1 MASRCR
7 KVAFIGSHGVG
18 KTTLCYELAARLKRQ
33 DLRVDLVKE
42 VARRCPLPI
51 NRESTLEAQEWILHT
66 QMAMEIE
73 TCQDQD
79 LVVCDRS
86 VLDNYA
92 YLIAAVGR
100 MDVYDGLVR
109 AWLPT
114 YDLTVWVPILERPRF
129 DGIRDTD
136 RRFQEQIENL
146 IAELARDFNVNP
158 LRLHDIDREDW
169 IDRVLERL
177 PLGGSAQLPLF
188 GDEAIS

>member
-1 MASRCR
+1 MDSRCR

-51 NRESTLEAQEWILHT
+51 NRDSTLDAQQWILHT

-73 TCQDQD
+73 TCQDHD

-92 YLIAAVGR
+92 YLVAGNGR
-100 MDVYDGLVR
+100 VPVYDALVQ
-109 AWLPT
+109 AWLST

-136 RRFQEQIENL
+136 RRFQERIEE
-146 IAELARDFNVNP
+146 IIGELVAAFAVTA
-158 LRLHDIDREDW
+158 LRLHDIERGDW
-169 IDRVLERL
+169 IDRVLAQL
-177 PLGGSAQLPLF
+177 PLGDAQLPLF
-188 GDEAIS
+188 GDDTTS